1 MYTECQNKENRI
13 KEAYLFQKST
23 NNFAKHKTLTN
34 IYGTDNLHTGT
45 GLVERT
51 IQSLKNLIVANLE
64 VGQNLRESIKRALY
78 VLIFTKHSELKKR
91 KHRLKNIL
99 NAPPELN
106 YLI

>member
-1 MYTECQNKENRI
+1 MPKQRKSDKGGTFISKEYKQFCKTQNTNE
-13 KEAYLFQKST
+13 YLRS
-23 NNFAKHKTLTN
+23 
-34 IYGTDNLHTGT
+34 DNLHTGT

-64 VGQNLRESIKRALY
+64 DGQNLRESIKRALY

-99 NAPPELN
+99 DAAPELN